1 MSETVYS
8 GKYEV
13 QEQIAQGGMG
23 MVCKALDRKLNRVV
37 AIKVIHTHLSSDP
50 AFLERFLREAR
61 AMARLHH
68 DNIVTIFSVEQ
79 DQTTQYLVMEYFQ
92 GSNLRDVLKTKGSFP
107 LRDAVQIIRQLAQA
121 LAYAHTHGII
131 HRDIKP
137 ANVLL
142 DAKGKAKLTDF
153 GIAAALD
160 DAPLTSTGQL
170 IGTLPYMSPE
180 QARDA
185 ALDGRSDLYSL
196 GLIFYELLVG
206 VNPRHN
212 LSNAAILG
220 TLLSEE
226 QAQQLDLP
234 ASIPPEIQRVVTD
247 LLRYRPTDRIQDAD
261 TLVAKLDELRH
272 IWGGATS
279 RVMPADLDATVPV
292 RAPEIRKSAAAEE
305 TVAVLAPPPQAQRPT
320 PSSRNGPLYAVLALA
335 GIAVF
340 GGAYYLYGP
349 QLRPAELPTAK
360 VEPVPTPVSPPS
372 SLPETVPK
380 DTERQRQ
387 LQEAQQQLEADL
399 RRLEDKRQ
407 QAAQEQEREEIERQR
422 ALANRRSNPG
432 GKDTSAKTVKQDP
445 AREAAALALEKQRQ
459 ELAQRTA
466 ALEAEQARIKQEQSQ
481 LQAERARAAQQAR
494 EEADRRSRDEADR
507 KSRDDAERKSREEA
521 EQRAR
526 DAADRKSREEADRR
540 SRVDAE
546 ERKSEALAKER
557 QEQDARRLA
566 QETAAKRAAEEQE
579 RKTQE
584 LAAAAK
590 LAREQEQAKAE
601 TIRAEERTK
610 AEADKKQLEADR
622 LALEDAKRR
631 LADEQARLARERETA
646 ERAAREAA
654 KPPPAPPP
662 PPVAPPVVA
671 SIPVAKPDS
680 ALMDLLEQMRR
691 SLVAKDLPTLEKI
704 SKISESRRRMLE
716 AIFDNY
722 ASLDVTLG
730 EVSGTTTGVVA
741 TLQINKLIRAN
752 GDTITP
758 NPAVRKSNV
767 IVPRDGDG
775 WGRPGW

>member
-79 DQTTQYLVMEYFQ
+79 DQATQYLVMEYFQ
-92 GSNLRDVLKTKGSFP
+92 GSNLRDLLKTQGNFP
-107 LRDAVQIIRQLAQA
+107 LREAVHIIRQLGQA
-121 LAYAHTHGII
+121 LAYAHAHGII
-131 HRDIKP
+131 HRDVKP

-226 QAQQLDLP
+226 QAQKLDLP
-234 ASIPPEIQRVVTD
+234 SIIPPEIQRVVTD

-261 TLVAKLDELRH
+261 TLVARLDELRP
-272 IWGGATS
+272 IWGGATTRLS
-279 RVMPADLDATVPV
+279 PADMDATVAI
-292 RAPEIRKSAAAEE
+292 RTPETPKSVAVEE
-305 TVAVLAPPPQAQRPT
+305 TVAVLAPPPQAQKPART
-320 PSSRNGPLYAVLALA
+320 SRGAPMYVALTFSAVAIL
-335 GIAVF
+335 

-349 QLRPAELPTAK
+349 QFRPAETTTAK
-360 VEPVPTPVSPPS
+360 VEQRDGGAGDIPPPT
-372 SLPETVPK
+372 ETTEK
-380 DTERQRQ
+380 DNERQRQ
-387 LQEAQQQLEADL
+387 LQEAQEQLAADL

-422 ALANRRSNPG
+422 TLANRRSNTGLKETP
-432 GKDTSAKTVKQDP
+432 AKPVKQD
-445 AREAAALALEKQRQ
+445 AAKEAVAVALDKQRQ

-466 ALEAEQARIKQEQSQ
+466 ALEAEQARIKQEQSR
-481 LQAERARAAQQAR
+481 LEAERAQAAQRAR
-494 EEADRRSRDEADR
+494 EEA
-507 KSRDDAERKSREEA
+507 ER
-521 EQRAR
+521 RAR
-526 DAADRKSREEADRR
+526 DE
-540 SRVDAE
+540 V
-546 ERKSEALAKER
+546 LAKER
-557 QEQDARRLA
+557 QEQDARRTA
-566 QETAAKRAAEEQE
+566 QENAAKSQEQAAAE
-579 RKTQE
+579 
-584 LAAAAK
+584 K
-590 LAREQEQAKAE
+590 LAREQEQAKAAAQRTE
-601 TIRAEERTK
+601 DRTK
-610 AEADKKQLEADR
+610 VETEKKQLETDR

-631 LADEQARLARERETA
+631 IAEEQARLARDREAT
-646 ERAAREAA
+646 ERAGREAA
-654 KPPPAPPP
+654 KPPPAPPAQP
-662 PPVAPPVVA
+662 IAPPVVA

-704 SKISESRRRMLE
+704 STMSESRHRMLE

-722 ASLDVTLG
+722 ASLDVSVG

-741 TLQINKLIRAN
+741 NLQINKLIRAN

-758 NPAVRKSNV
+758 NPAVRKSRV
-767 IVPRDGDG
+767 LVPRDGDG